1 MLILTNFVQSGK
13 GGDARDDLVPDA
25 VLVTP
30 CAIGHVRAT
39 MTHPLS

>member
-13 GGDARDDLVPDA
+13 GDARDDLVPDA

-30 CAIGHVRAT
+30 CAIGDVRAK
-39 MTHPLS
+39 MTHLLS